1 MRRRRKKYY
10 AKTNQEKTWNDYIN
24 FKKTHFRMKKIIKDK
39 EGRYRMIKGPIFQ
52 EDITILNGYASNDKY
67 EICESKP
74 DITQGEVD
82 KIY

>member
-1 MRRRRKKYY
+1 M
-10 AKTNQEKTWNDYIN
+10 TILISN
-24 FKKTHFRMKKIIKDK
+24 KTHFRMKKIIKDK

>member
-1 MRRRRKKYY
+1 MLKQIRNKPGM
-10 AKTNQEKTWNDYIN
+10 TILISN
-24 FKKTHFRMKKIIKDK
+24 KTHFRMNKIIKDK
-39 EGRYRMIKGPIFQ
+39 EGHYRMIKGRLFQ